1 MLSRF
6 LEMPLRAFDRFV
18 YRLDSSPDLSPL
30 RPYILVSQLKSALVL
45 SCSEKTSRGL
55 GRIRMRDGS
64 LEFLYC
70 SNSFVREYLFDEQ
83 ALEQMWEGL
92 SRAQVVLLS
101 KMKLV
106 NTRNRLTQALI
117 QSVIDSQENYLRTGN
132 NLFLVP
138 LTQTDISTKL
148 ISKGELPMTPDPGRI
163 SRLVRGLSIMLLND
177 QYVALEKL
185 FPKSRQILCY
195 LVNAIVKKEKSLIA
209 KGELLAPLK
218 DGEIAR
224 KLDKD
229 YDIHVSCRTVA
240 NVRRDLAIPDF
251 RNRGQSTNYMAA
263 TAGFSALLPLTQF
276 TLRNEVPVQS
286 GVYEIQSGDTGQR
299 GQEEKHSSPQQV
311 VYIGSALDLRKR
323 LADHLRGSSG
333 NELLHRHIVD
343 GEARVRYRLIRDD
356 WRAAER
362 ELYNTFCDTFG
373 SPPACNRM
381 SP

>member
-240 NVRRDLAIPDF
+240 NVRRD
-251 RNRGQSTNYMAA
+251 
-263 TAGFSALLPLTQF
+263 
-276 TLRNEVPVQS
+276 
-286 GVYEIQSGDTGQR
+286 
-299 GQEEKHSSPQQV
+299 
-311 VYIGSALDLRKR
+311 
-323 LADHLRGSSG
+323 
-333 NELLHRHIVD
+333 
-343 GEARVRYRLIRDD
+343 
-356 WRAAER
+356 
-362 ELYNTFCDTFG
+362 
-373 SPPACNRM
+373 
-381 SP
+381 